1 MIRLIVIAAVVFTS
15 PATGA
20 EFTAEDLAVEARIE
34 RRGDFIGFGF
44 ESVWMMQADTL
55 VRVDPADNSVID
67 IKIPGAQGLY
77 RGMAVGEG
85 GAWVPDTGTDTI
97 TKIDPTTNSV
107 VLTIPVEMFGS
118 EGSVGLGEGSLWVAT
133 VGDGKSLLLRY
144 DSATGAEQARIS
156 MPLGDGVTVAFGSV
170 WVTSELKHQLYRIDA
185 ATNELVA
192 TINTGA
198 GPVFITAGFG
208 SIWVIELRDGV
219 VQRIDPETNAVIATI
234 ATGGHKGGDIIT
246 GGGYVWATFHDGLPL
261 VQIHPKTNQAQI
273 YAGTGFGDALAFG
286 AGSIWISGRT
296 IARISPPTWH

>member
-1 MIRLIVIAAVVFTS
+1 MIRSIAIAAVAFAS

-20 EFTAEDLAVEARIE
+20 EFSAADLAVEARIE

-44 ESVWMMQADTL
+44 ESVWMMQEGTL
-55 VRVDPADNSVID
+55 VRVDPTDNSVID
-67 IKIPGAQGLY
+67 IKIPGAQGPY

-85 GAWVPDTGTDTI
+85 GAWVPDIGTDTI
-97 TKIDPTTNSV
+97 TKIDPATNSIA
-107 VLTIPVEMFGS
+107 LTIPVEMLGS

-133 VGDGKSLLLRY
+133 VGVGKSLLLRY

-156 MPLGDGVTVAFGSV
+156 MPLGHGVTVAFGSV
-170 WVTSELKHQLYRIDA
+170 WVTGAAKDQLYRIDA

-192 TINTGA
+192 TINLGA

-208 SIWVIELRDGV
+208 SIWVVELRDGV

-234 ATGGHKGGDIIT
+234 ATGGHRGGDIVA
-246 GGGYVWATFHDGLPL
+246 GGGYVWASYYDGLPL
-261 VQIHPKTNQAQI
+261 VQIHPKTNQTQI

-296 IARISPPTWH
+296 IARISPPAWR